1 MFTPPNDEQV
11 IQQRKKTILAPKRAP
26 PNRQRRDVSKI
37 RILFQDEM
45 ALSNRDVARLDPF
58 DPENY
63 PTRWDLG
70 SLMHLSPVKL
80 NLSEVATF
88 ITPTRAPKVEA
99 SHRRSSEI
107 MVVEKLCPEMEKMQS
122 ATQFGFASL
131 LLAFGLAVLV
141 GALLFYFKIWAE
153 TQ

>member
-11 IQQRKKTILAPKRAP
+11 IQQRKKTLRAPKRAP
-26 PNRQRRDVSKI
+26 PNRQRRDASKI

-45 ALSNRDVARLDPF
+45 ALSNREDEERLDPF

-80 NLSEVATF
+80 NLSEVATSN
-88 ITPTRAPKVEA
+88 TPDEG
-99 SHRRSSEI
+99 S
-107 MVVEKLCPEMEKMQS
+107 
-122 ATQFGFASL
+122 
-131 LLAFGLAVLV
+131 
-141 GALLFYFKIWAE
+141 
-153 TQ
+153 